1 MKKGIILSVI
11 ALCLLAL
18 PSKAQEPVRSVEF
31 EMGFGSGAA
40 IWLGKSCASLEFKME
55 LRCNLPH
62 PHWDLGM
69 YFAVAEAV
77 DGIQYDKANDLYLF
91 EVTTYMLPVI
101 DYNWRRG
108 KKISYFV
115 GGGMGMAISRVDD
128 DKDGKLAIMPRA
140 GVEFFNRLR
149 LTADYKWN
157 IQGSYNYLNFSAG
170 FVFGGGKKK
179 STEHKQSHKRFKEY
193 EKAGN

>member
-1 MKKGIILSVI
+1 MKKGIILSAI

-18 PSKAQEPVRSVEF
+18 PGKAQEPVRSVEF
-31 EMGFGSGAA
+31 EIGGGGSVAMRQ
-40 IWLGKSCASLEFKME
+40 GKSCGGMELKME
-55 LRCNLPH
+55 LRCNIPNSN
-62 PHWDLGM
+62 WDLGINFTAGGTM
-69 YFAVAEAV
+69 EGV
-77 DGIQYDKANDLYLF
+77 QYDKVNHLYLD
-91 EVTTYMLPVI
+91 EVTTYMLPII

-108 KKISYFV
+108 KKISYFF
-115 GGGMGMAISRVDD
+115 GGGLGMYTSRINDNTD
-128 DKDGKLAIMPRA
+128 AGLGIMPRA

-157 IQGSYNYLNFSAG
+157 IQGIYNYLNFSAG

-179 STEHKQSHKRFKEY
+179 VTEHKQSHKRFKEY

>member
-18 PSKAQEPVRSVEF
+18 PSKAQEPVRNVEF
-31 EMGFGSGAA
+31 EMGFGGGVA
-40 IWLGKSCASLEFKME
+40 IWSGKNYGSFEFKME
-55 LRCNLPH
+55 LRYNLPDS
-62 PHWDLGM
+62 HWDLGT
-69 YFAVAEAV
+69 YFAAGTTISQKQH
-77 DGIQYDKANDLYLF
+77 DKYDYSYLK

-108 KKISYFV
+108 EKISYFV
-115 GGGMGMAISRVDD
+115 GSGIGIYISDTKHATNTGVS
-128 DKDGKLAIMPRA
+128 IMPRA

-157 IQGSYNYLNFSAG
+157 IQGLYNYLNFSAG

-193 EKAGN
+193 EKAQN

>member
-1 MKKGIILSVI
+1 M
-11 ALCLLAL
+11 LAL
-18 PSKAQEPVRSVEF
+18 FLAFGTASFAQGQEPVRSVEY
-31 EMGFGSGAA
+31 EIGFGSGAA
-40 IWLGKSCASLEFKME
+40 IWLGKSCASFEFKME
-55 LRCNLPH
+55 LRCNLPQS
-62 PHWDLGM
+62 HWDLGM
-69 YFAVAEAV
+69 YFAATGSG
-77 DGIQYDKANDLYLF
+77 DGILYDKANDLYLI
-91 EVTTYMLPVI
+91 ENTTYMLPVI

-115 GGGMGMAISRVDD
+115 GGGMGMYTSNIDD
-128 DKDGKLAIMPRA
+128 DIDAGLGIMPRA

-179 STEHKQSHKRFKEY
+179 STEHKQSHKQFKEH
-193 EKAGN
+193 EKARN